1 MSDDLS
7 KSDIRQLIDEHDD
20 DEPFPEDLRIM
31 ADAADVDVSGDLP
44 HTTPGSDVGADT
56 VSLTIDLLESGSQKT
71 CDVDVTSDVACHIL
85 KVEAGGPVTL
95 DTIQTLR
102 QALGLGVSSGFIA
115 YHSMEDS
122 R

>member
-1 MSDDLS
+1 MSDRLS
-7 KSDIRQLIDEHDD
+7 KSDIRQLIDDHDN
-20 DEPFPEDLRIM
+20 DEPFPEYLRIM
-31 ADAADVDVSGDLP
+31 ADAADIDVSDDLL
-44 HTTPGSDVGADT
+44 HTTPESDVRADT

-71 CDVDVTSDVACHIL
+71 CDVDVTSDVAYHIL
-85 KVEAGGPVTL
+85 KLEAGGPITV

-102 QALGLGVSSGFIA
+102 QALGLCVSTGFIA

>member
-1 MSDDLS
+1 MSDRLS
-7 KSDIRQLIDEHDD
+7 KSDIRQLIDDHDD

-31 ADAADVDVSGDLP
+31 AEAADIDVSDDLL
-44 HTTPGSDVGADT
+44 HTTPESDVRGDT

-71 CDVDVTSDVACHIL
+71 CDVDVTSDVAYHIL
-85 KVEAGGPVTL
+85 KLEAGGPITV

-102 QALGLGVSSGFIA
+102 QALGLCVSTGFIA
-115 YHSMEDS
+115 YHSMEDN